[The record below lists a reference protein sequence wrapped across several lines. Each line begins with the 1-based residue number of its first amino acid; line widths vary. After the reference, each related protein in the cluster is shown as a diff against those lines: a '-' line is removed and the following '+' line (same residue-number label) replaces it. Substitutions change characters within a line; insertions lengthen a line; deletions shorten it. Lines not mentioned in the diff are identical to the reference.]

1 MVKPITLEKVNLFKD
16 VAAEHLKL
24 ISTKFQRETFP
35 SDTVIFG
42 QGDPA
47 DCLYVLL
54 SGNVSIRFK
63 PHDGEIINVSDIQD
77 GDVFGWSAALGRDV
91 YTSCAITTSACDL
104 VGIKGKDLRELCS
117 SHPEIGVVI
126 LERLATVIAERL
138 KNTHAQVVELLWQGV
153 NSVEKR

>member
-16 VAAEHLKL
+16 LDVEHLKL

-35 SDTVIFG
+35 SDTIIFG

-47 DCLYVLL
+47 ASLYVLL

-77 GDVFGWSAALGRDV
+77 GDVFGWSAALGREV
-91 YTSCAITTSACDL
+91 YTSCALTTSASDL
-104 VGIKGKDLRELCS
+104 VCIKGKDLRELCS
-117 SHPEIGVVI
+117 SHPDIGVVI
-126 LERLATVIAERL
+126 LERLAGVIAERL

-153 NSVEKR
+153 NSDEKR